1 MRRTREVTRLAAER
15 ATDAGDAP
23 EYLTSKQAAA
33 YLHLNEKKLYELA
46 ASGEVPATKATGKW
60 LFPKRL
66 LDEWLLES
74 AHGGAMTDRLVV
86 GGSDDPLLAAAI
98 ASLAADL
105 AGEALVAYSP
115 TGTRLGLELLSR
127 RRTNVAAIH
136 WGPLESSRT
145 VHAQLVAAY
154 RGSRDWAIVRMA
166 NREQGV
172 ILRPGFPE
180 AGSLSALAT
189 RRTRWAMRQTGAG
202 SQHFLESALR
212 EVGLDADRLDV
223 TATALSERH
232 AAALVARGEADC
244 APGAA
249 SAAAE
254 FGLAFLPLGWEAFDL
269 VVPRAV
275 FFRSLFHRLL
285 DTLRGE
291 RLRPLAAALA
301 GYDLSDLGR
310 VVAGPEGT
318 LPGTA

>member
-1 MRRTREVTRLAAER
+1 LVAEHATAA
-15 ATDAGDAP
+15 GNAP
-23 EYLTSKQAAA
+23 EYLTAKEAAA

-46 ASGEVPATKATGKW
+46 ATGAVPATKATGKW

-98 ASLAADL
+98 SVLAADL

-127 RRTNVAAIH
+127 RKANVAAIH
-136 WGPLESSRT
+136 WGPVESSRT
-145 VHAQLVAAY
+145 VHAQLVGAHP
-154 RGSRDWAIVRMA
+154 GSRDWAIVRMA
-166 NREQGV
+166 NRAQGV
-172 ILRPGFPE
+172 ILRPGFTE
-180 AGSLSALAT
+180 ADNLSALAA
-189 RRTRWAMRQTGAG
+189 RRARWAMRQSGAG
-202 SQHFLESALR
+202 SQHFLESSLR
-212 EVGLDADRLDV
+212 EIGIDVDGLEV
-223 TATALSERH
+223 TGLALSERH

-254 FGLAFLPLGWEAFDL
+254 FGLAFLPLGWEAFDF

-275 FFRSLFHRLL
+275 FFRSLFHQLL

-291 RLRPLAAALA
+291 RLRPIAAALA

-310 VVAGPEGT
+310 VIAGPEGAAPPRT
-318 LPGTA
+318 P

>member
-1 MRRTREVTRLAAER
+1 MAEPT
-15 ATDAGDAP
+15 ASPAEIP
-23 EYLTSKQAAA
+23 EYLTAKQAAA

-46 ASGEVPATKATGKW
+46 ATGEVPATKATGKW

-66 LDEWLLES
+66 LDEWLVES
-74 AHGGAMTDRLVV
+74 AHGGAMSDRLVI

-98 ASLAADL
+98 GALAADL

-115 TGTRLGLELLSR
+115 TGTRVGLELLSR
-127 RRTNVAAIH
+127 RKTNVAAIH
-136 WGPLESSRT
+136 WGPVESSRT
-145 VHAQLVAAY
+145 VHAQLVAAHA
-154 RGSRDWAIVRMA
+154 GSRDWAIVRMA

-172 ILRPGFPE
+172 ILRRGFAE
-180 AGSLSALAT
+180 ADSLSALAA
-189 RRTRWAMRQTGAG
+189 RRARWAMRQAGAG
-202 SQHFLESALR
+202 SQHFLETSLR
-212 EVGLDADRLDV
+212 EVGIDSDRLEV
-223 TATALSERH
+223 TGLALSERH

-291 RLRPLAAALA
+291 RLRPVAAALS

-310 VVAGPEGT
+310 VIAGPEGA
-318 LPGTA
+318 PPVIA